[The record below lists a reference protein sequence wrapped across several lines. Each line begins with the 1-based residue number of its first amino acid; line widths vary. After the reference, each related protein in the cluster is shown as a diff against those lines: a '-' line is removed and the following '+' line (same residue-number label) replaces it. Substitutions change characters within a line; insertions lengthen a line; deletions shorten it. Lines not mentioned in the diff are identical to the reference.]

1 MKVLT
6 LPILTSVPEISAD
19 LSALLGEEYT
29 ALAGKK

>member
-6 LPILTSVPEISAD
+6 LPILTSVPEINED
-19 LSALLGEEYT
+19 LSAQLGEEYT